1 MGLGVALS
9 GFLTGFARQAAAE
22 IKERNVELR
31 KNIDEQIENHK
42 KKVADAIEDRKE
54 KREAMRMRL
63 DSAEGYFDAL
73 EKKGVNLNIAQ
84 RAYIIQSDSNL
95 EGFAKLYAESINDPR
110 KLKTLSDAIVVN
122 KNTPDFK
129 SIDQAIERTTALEK
143 ITAPVVVSEKTAFG
157 LGSNIQKTA
166 IENYKASMPEAF
178 EETQKRARIRGGILP
193 FETPGF
199 DPVTYAVA
207 SKNLNQ
213 KIANTISQNMT
224 DIGKGLIL
232 KTDPNTKEFSITD
245 AATNTPFA
253 WEGDPKIANQVNT
266 LKKKAIIE
274 HIGSIAVEG
283 EEGKTIDYESARA
296 LIEQPFFSGINIG
309 QYQKNRVNKY
319 GQGRVPI
326 SIFIDVLKPTEDKDD
341 KDQDADKGE
350 DLSAQEASDA
360 VSKLADDAFKG
371 DAIDVTSDQVV
382 TVETETKK
390 NNDFGQQSVAIQN
403 QQASVNEFIKS
414 LSDKDRK
421 FYKYIVTE
429 LDRQRR
435 GGQTQ
440 ATKLIENKI
449 IQRFPNM
456 SDAVKQYIG
465 LD

>member
-42 KKVADAIEDRKE
+42 KKVADAIEERKE

-199 DPVTYAVA
+199 APVTYAVA

-213 KIANTISQNMT
+213 KIANTISRNLT
-224 DIGKGLIL
+224 DIGKGLNIV
-232 KTDPNTKEFSITD
+232 TDPQTSQFTGFERNGQS
-245 AATNTPFA
+245 FA
-253 WEGDPKIANQVNT
+253 WEGDPKIVNKVNELT
-266 LKKKAIIE
+266 RQAVTDYIQN
-274 HIGSIAVEG
+274 IAVEG
-283 EEGKTIDYESARA
+283 EEGKTIDFSSARV

-309 QYQKNRVNKY
+309 EYQEGRVNKY
-319 GQGRVPI
+319 GKGRVPI
-326 SIFIDVLKPTEDKDD
+326 SIFTDVLKPKSDPDPDPNLSK
-341 KDQDADKGE
+341 QGAAD
-350 DLSAQEASDA
+350 
-360 VSKLADDAFKG
+360 VVNKLADDVFKG
-371 DAIDVTSDQVV
+371 DATNVTSDQVV
-382 TVETETKK
+382 TVETEANK

-440 ATKLIENKI
+440 ATKLIEKKI

>member
-84 RAYIIQSDSNL
+84 RAYVIQSDSNL

-193 FETPGF
+193 FETPDF
-199 DPVTYAVA
+199 APVTYAVA

-213 KIANTISQNMT
+213 KVANTISRNLT
-224 DIGKGLIL
+224 DIGKGLNIV
-232 KTDPNTKEFSITD
+232 TDPQTSQFTGFERNGQS
-245 AATNTPFA
+245 FA
-253 WEGDPKIANQVNT
+253 WEGDPKIVNKVNELT
-266 LKKKAIIE
+266 KQAVTDYIQN
-274 HIGSIAVEG
+274 IAVEG
-283 EEGKTIDYESARA
+283 EEGKTIDFSSARV

-309 QYQKNRVNKY
+309 EYQEGRVNKY
-319 GQGRVPI
+319 GKGRVPI
-326 SIFIDVLKPTEDKDD
+326 SIFTDVLKPDPDPD
-341 KDQDADKGE
+341 PDPDPN
-350 DLSAQEASDA
+350 LSKQGAADA
-360 VSKLADDAFKG
+360 VNKLADDVFKG
-371 DAIDVTSDQVV
+371 
-382 TVETETKK
+382 
-390 NNDFGQQSVAIQN
+390 NNDYGNQTVATQN

-414 LSDKDRK
+414 LNDADKK
-421 FYKYIVTE
+421 LYKYFVIK
-429 LDRQRR
+429 LDKGRR
-435 GGQTQ
+435 DGQVQ
-440 ATKLIENKI
+440 AAKFFENKLKEN
-449 IQRFPNM
+449 FPNM
-456 SDAVKQYIG
+456 PDLVKQYIG

>member
-199 DPVTYAVA
+199 APVTYAVA

-213 KIANTISQNMT
+213 KIANTISRNLT
-224 DIGKGLIL
+224 DIGKGLNIV
-232 KTDPNTKEFSITD
+232 TDPQTSQFTGFERNGQS
-245 AATNTPFA
+245 FA
-253 WEGDPKIANQVNT
+253 WEGDPKIVNKVNKLT
-266 LKKKAIIE
+266 KQAVTDYIQN
-274 HIGSIAVEG
+274 IAVEG
-283 EEGKTIDYESARA
+283 EEGKTIDFSSARV

-309 QYQKNRVNKY
+309 EYQEGRVNKY
-319 GQGRVPI
+319 GKGRVPI
-326 SIFIDVLKPTEDKDD
+326 SIFTDVLRPTDDKDD

-360 VSKLADDAFKG
+360 VSKLADDTYQG
-371 DAIDVTSDQVV
+371 DATDVTSDQVV

-440 ATKLIENKI
+440 ATKLFEKKLKEK
-449 IQRFPNM
+449 FPNM
-456 SDAVKQYIG
+456 PDAVKQYIG